1 MSSRS
6 NHARLVAL
14 EKEMEEAAANFDFE
28 RAAALRDEIARWKG
42 EDEGIVGQP
51 PPGQMGLGSNV
62 PVREPPKNW
71 VKPKKPDFMTK
82 NVKPRGGR

>member
-1 MSSRS
+1 
-6 NHARLVAL
+6 
-14 EKEMEEAAANFDFE
+14 MEEAAQNFDFE
-28 RAAALRDEIARWKG
+28 RAAALRGEIARWKG

-71 VKPKKPDFMTK
+71 VKPKKPDLMTK
-82 NVKPRGGR
+82 NVKPKGGR